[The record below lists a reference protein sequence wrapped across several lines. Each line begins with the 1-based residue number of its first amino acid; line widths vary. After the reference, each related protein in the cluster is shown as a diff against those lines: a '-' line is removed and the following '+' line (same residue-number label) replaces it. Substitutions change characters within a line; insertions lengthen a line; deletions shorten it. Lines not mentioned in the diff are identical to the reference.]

1 MEEMRLQDYLD
12 RLTEDDRDEFFAT
25 IEKDEKKLRK
35 FLSKFDEN
43 ALCAIADYMND
54 TFNMPADDMDV
65 TEFIVTL
72 YKCQKADFLYEDVQE
87 LLEDINDFIMEH
99 GDCIC

>member
-12 RLTEDDRDEFFAT
+12 RLTDEDRQDFFSS
-25 IEKDEKKLRK
+25 IEADEKKLRK

-43 ALCAIADYMND
+43 TLCIIADSMND
-54 TFNMPADDMDV
+54 AFNMPADDMNV

-72 YKCQKADFLYEDVQE
+72 YKCQKADFYYEDVRE
-87 LLEDINDFIMEH
+87 LFDDIQNFVLENLD
-99 GDCIC
+99 